1 VEIFGKWRFWL
12 GSFVS
17 LLCLWLALR
26 KVPLGELMRLL
37 TEAELFWLG
46 LALIIQ
52 LFAVVARAWRWTA
65 LLEVTN
71 KLGDSIWA
79 QGVGYLFTNIFPLRL
94 GEPARVIVM
103 SERCALPVARVAA
116 TAIVE
121 RMLDVA
127 TIIFAL
133 VLVLPLM
140 KVPPLVA
147 KAGLFFG
154 TVILIAFLILLLA
167 VRFSDATENVLLS
180 LCRRLRFISADLI
193 SARWRELVEG
203 FAAMTRG
210 LTAARAALGS
220 LITWALSI
228 ATYFCVIRAFQPDGS
243 WLEAIFMIVA
253 LSLAVAVP
261 SSPGFVGVFQF
272 AGQQA
277 LVLPFGSKY
286 TSAVALTIA
295 IAGHLTYYLLTTSI
309 GVIGLWRLGTS
320 LTRIGRVIKA
330 DWRDTKEK

>member
-1 VEIFGKWRFWL
+1 VEILSKWRFWL
-12 GSFVS
+12 GAFVS

-26 KVPLGELMRLL
+26 KVPVGELMRLL
-37 TEAELFWLG
+37 VEAELFWLG

-52 LFAVVARAWRWTA
+52 FFAVVARAWRWTV

-71 KLGDSIWA
+71 RLGISIWA
-79 QGVGYLFTNIFPLRL
+79 QGIGYLFTNIFPLRL

-127 TIIFAL
+127 TIVFAL
-133 VLVLPLM
+133 VLVLPWM

-147 KAGLFFG
+147 NAGLLFG
-154 TVILIAFLILLLA
+154 TVVLVAFLILLLA
-167 VRFSDATENVLLS
+167 VRFSENTEKILLS
-180 LCRRLRFISADLI
+180 IGGRIRFISADLI
-193 SARWRELVEG
+193 GARWRELVEG
-203 FAAMTRG
+203 FAALTRG
-210 LTAARAALGS
+210 LTAVRAIIGS

-243 WLEAIFMIVA
+243 WLEAIFMVVA

-309 GVIGLWRLGTS
+309 GVVGLWRLGTS
-320 LTRIGRVIKA
+320 LTRIGRVLKA
-330 DWRDTKEK
+330 DGRDHKEK